1 MIHVAAIAPI
11 KLASASHISKYL
23 PGKKR
28 ILHNF
33 HDYAVSST

>member
-23 PGKKR
+23 PEKNAYCTTSM
-28 ILHNF
+28 IMP
-33 HDYAVSST
+33 